1 MSITLKERLEKA
13 ASLVGFDCFDHT
25 ASAMIPR
32 RCGKRIYVSDVG
44 CDHAYLSLAL
54 VLSGVADG
62 AIASDVRKGPLEAAK
77 ANIRFYECEDK
88 IETLLTDGLNG
99 VEGYDPT
106 DIVICGMGGETIM
119 TILNEAPFVKTLGR
133 RVILQPQTG
142 VAELAIYLQMNGFRV
157 YAERY
162 ALDDKKPY
170 RIFGAVYD
178 GVSRDVSLTD
188 ALIGQP
194 TFDEDMNA
202 YLAFC
207 CKTAAGIAKKAN
219 GLRASGKDA
228 SALDALHNEI
238 LQRIS
243 DMKNNNRK

>member
-32 RCGKRIYVSDVG
+32 RCGKRVFVSDVG
-44 CDHAYLSLAL
+44 CDHAYLSLSL

-62 AIASDVRKGPLEAAK
+62 AIASDVREGPLEAAK
-77 ANIRFYECEDK
+77 ANICRYGCEGK
-88 IETLLTDGLNG
+88 IETLLTDGLAN

-119 TILNEAPFVKTLGR
+119 TILNEAPFVKTIGR
-133 RVILQPQTG
+133 RVILQPMTG

-178 GVSRDVSLTD
+178 GISRNISLTD
-188 ALIGQP
+188 ALIGHP
-194 TFDEDMNA
+194 TFDEDLDA

-207 CKTAAGIAKKAN
+207 RKTAAGITKKAN
-219 GLRASGKDA
+219 GIRASGKDT
-228 SALDALHNEI
+228 SELDALYEDI
-238 LQRIS
+238 MQRVS
-243 DMKNNNRK
+243 DTESNRK

>member
-13 ASLVGFDCFDHT
+13 ASLVGFDSFDHT

-44 CDHAYLSLAL
+44 CDHAYLSLSL

-62 AIASDVRKGPLEAAK
+62 AIASDVREGPLEAAK
-77 ANIRFYECEDK
+77 ANICRHGCEGK
-88 IETLLTDGLNG
+88 IDTLLTDGLVG

-133 RVILQPQTG
+133 RVILQPMTG

-178 GVSRDVSLTD
+178 GISRDVSLTD
-188 ALIGQP
+188 ALIGHP
-194 TFDEDMNA
+194 TFDEDLEA
-202 YLAFC
+202 YLAFGR
-207 CKTAAGIAKKAN
+207 KTAAGIAKKAN
-219 GLRASGKDA
+219 GIRASGKDA
-228 SALDALHNEI
+228 SELDALYEDI
-238 LQRIS
+238 FKRIS
-243 DMKNNNRK
+243 DTKSNRK

>member
-1 MSITLKERLEKA
+1 MKITLKERLEKA
-13 ASLVGFDCFDHT
+13 ASLVGFDSFDHT
-25 ASAMIPR
+25 ASAIIPR

-44 CDHAYLSLAL
+44 CDHAYLSLSL

-62 AIASDVRKGPLEAAK
+62 AIASDVREGPLEAAK
-77 ANIRFYECEDK
+77 ANISRYGCEGK
-88 IETLLTDGLNG
+88 IDTLLTDGLVG
-99 VEGYDPT
+99 VEKYDPT

-119 TILNEAPFVKTLGR
+119 TILNEAPFVKTVDR
-133 RVILQPQTG
+133 RVILQPMTG

-162 ALDDKKPY
+162 ALDDQKPY

-178 GVSRDVSLTD
+178 GISRDISLTD

-194 TFDEDMNA
+194 TFDEDLDA

-207 CKTAAGIAKKAN
+207 SKTAAGIAKKAK
-219 GLRASGKDA
+219 GIRSSGKDA
-228 SALDALHNEI
+228 SELDALYADMM
-238 LQRIS
+238 QRVS
-243 DMKNNNRK
+243 DMESNRK